1 MLIATSLAVGVVLS
15 PAAHAAPGQ
24 IGERSSE
31 IVTADGLP
39 TVQVD
44 GVVWSQA
51 IVGNT
56 VYAGGSFANARPA
69 GAAPGTNLTAR
80 ANFLSYDL
88 TTGALNTGFVA
99 NTNAQVLVV
108 AKSPDGSR
116 VYIGGDFTAV
126 NGVTRYR
133 IAAFNA
139 LTGALITAFA
149 PNVGAKVKSISVTDS
164 AVYVG
169 GTFTTV
175 SGQQR
180 GRLVALNPSNGAV
193 LGWNPG
199 ADYNVNAV
207 LVTPDSRG

>member
-1 MLIATSLAVGVVLS
+1 MYRGWFVSKERLRLRTVGKRLQASFAVVVLIATSLAVGVVLS

-51 IVGNT
+51 IVGDT
-56 VYAGGSFANARPA
+56 VYAGGSFANARPV

-116 VYIGGDFTAV
+116 VYIQGPG
-126 NGVTRYR
+126 
-133 IAAFNA
+133 I
-139 LTGALITAFA
+139 
-149 PNVGAKVKSISVTDS
+149 VG
-164 AVYVG
+164 
-169 GTFTTV
+169 F
-175 SGQQR
+175 
-180 GRLVALNPSNGAV
+180 
-193 LGWNPG
+193 
-199 ADYNVNAV
+199 
-207 LVTPDSRG
+207 